1 MTTVRNHNQLVRSS
15 VAQPQTLF
23 DKIWNSH
30 VIRET
35 DDGVHLVHIDRHLL
49 QETTCAPAFAGLRRA
64 GRHVRSPHLTYAVI
78 DHIISTQPGR
88 DGETFEGGREF
99 VRLIRDDCRANGI
112 ELFDVDDW
120 RQGIVH
126 VIAAE
131 LGIALPGSTLVCGDS
146 HTATSGGL
154 GAYAWGIGTTEVEHV
169 LATQTSLQ
177 RKPKRMRVTFNG
189 ALGAGVYPKD
199 LILYLIGRV
208 GIGAGRGFTVE
219 YAGSA
224 IRAMPIEGRLTIC
237 NMSIEMGSRSGMVA
251 PDDVTFAYLADRP
264 FAPKGRMWDDAL
276 ASWRLLPTDAE
287 AQFDREVEIDCARI
301 KPQITWGTTP
311 QDVIGVDGFIP
322 DPAAEPDAARRA
334 AMGRSLSYLG
344 LQPGQ
349 PLEGTPIDVVFIGSC
364 TNSRLSDL
372 DAAASVARGRKVAA
386 GVRALVVP
394 GSAQVKQAAEAAGLD
409 KIFLEAGF
417 EWREAGCSMCVAVN
431 DDFVP
436 PGKRA
441 IATSNRNFED
451 RQGPRSRT
459 HLASPASAAAAA
471 VTGAIADVRKLLH

>member
-1 MTTVRNHNQLVRSS
+1 MTR
-15 VAQPQTLF
+15 AETLF

-30 VIRET
+30 VIREV
-35 DDGVHLVHIDRHLL
+35 DDGVYLVHVDRHLV

-64 GRHVRSPHLTYAVI
+64 GRSVRSPDLTYAVI
-78 DHIISTQPGR
+78 DHIVSTRPGR
-88 DGETFEGGREF
+88 TGETFEGGREF

-146 HTATSGGL
+146 HTATSGGI

-169 LATQTSLQ
+169 LTTQTSLQ
-177 RKPKRMRVTFNG
+177 RKPKRMRVTFDG
-189 ALGAGVYPKD
+189 RTGPGIYAKD
-199 LILYLIGRV
+199 LILYLIGQA

-237 NMSIEMGSRSGMVA
+237 NMSIEMGSRSGLVA
-251 PDDVTFAYLADRP
+251 PDDTTFAFLAGRP
-264 FAPKGRMWDDAL
+264 FAPKGALWDAAL
-276 ASWRLLPTDAE
+276 ESWRQLPSDPGAE
-287 AQFDREVEIDCARI
+287 FDREITIDCARI

-311 QDVIGVDGFIP
+311 QDVIGVDEGVP
-322 DPAAEPDAARRA
+322 DPSAEPDGARSKAMTRA
-334 AMGRSLSYLG
+334 ITYLG
-344 LQPGQ
+344 LTPGQ
-349 PLEGTPIDVVFIGSC
+349 PMEGLAVDVVFIGSC

-372 DAAASVARGRKVAA
+372 QAAATVARGRKVAA

-394 GSAQVKQAAEAAGLD
+394 GSTQVKRAAEAAGLHEV
-409 KIFLEAGF
+409 FLAAGF

-431 DDFVP
+431 DDFVA
-436 PGKRA
+436 PGQRA
-441 IATSNRNFED
+441 VATSNRNFED

-459 HLASPASAAAAA
+459 HLASPAMAAAAA
-471 VTGAIADVRKLLH
+471 VTGAITDVRKLLP

>member
-1 MTTVRNHNQLVRSS
+1 MTR
-15 VAQPQTLF
+15 AETLF

-30 VIRET
+30 VIREV
-35 DDGVHLVHIDRHLL
+35 DDGVYLVHVDRHLV
-49 QETTCAPAFAGLRRA
+49 QETTCAPAFAGLHRA
-64 GRHVRSPHLTYAVI
+64 GRSVRSPDLTYAVI
-78 DHIISTQPGR
+78 DHIVSTRPGR
-88 DGETFEGGREF
+88 TGETFEGGREF

-146 HTATSGGL
+146 HTATSGGI

-169 LATQTSLQ
+169 LTTQTSLQ
-177 RKPKRMRVTFNG
+177 RKPKRMRVTFDG
-189 ALGAGVYPKD
+189 RTGPGIYAKD
-199 LILYLIGRV
+199 LILYLIGQA

-237 NMSIEMGSRSGMVA
+237 NMSIEMGSRSGLVA
-251 PDDVTFAYLADRP
+251 PDDTTFAFLAGRP
-264 FAPKGRMWDDAL
+264 FAPKGALWDAAL
-276 ASWRLLPTDAE
+276 ESWRQLPSDPGAE
-287 AQFDREVEIDCARI
+287 FDREITIDCARI

-311 QDVIGVDGFIP
+311 QDVIGVDEGVP
-322 DPAAEPDAARRA
+322 DPSAEPDGARSKAMTRA
-334 AMGRSLSYLG
+334 ITYLG
-344 LQPGQ
+344 LTPGQ
-349 PLEGTPIDVVFIGSC
+349 PMEGLAVDVVFIGSC

-372 DAAASVARGRKVAA
+372 QAAATVARGRKVAA

-394 GSAQVKQAAEAAGLD
+394 GSTQVKRAAEAAGLHEV
-409 KIFLEAGF
+409 FLAAGF

-431 DDFVP
+431 DDFVA
-436 PGKRA
+436 PGQRA
-441 IATSNRNFED
+441 VATSNRNFED

-459 HLASPASAAAAA
+459 HLASPAMAAAAA
-471 VTGAIADVRKLLH
+471 VTGAITDVRKLLP

>member
-1 MTTVRNHNQLVRSS
+1 MTQ
-15 VAQPQTLF
+15 AETLF

-35 DDGVHLVHIDRHLL
+35 DDGVYLVHVDRHLV

-64 GRHVRSPHLTYAVI
+64 GRRVHNPELTYAVI
-78 DHIISTQPGR
+78 DHIVSTQPGR
-88 DGETFEGGREF
+88 TGETFEGGREF

-146 HTATSGGL
+146 HTATSGGI

-177 RKPKRMRVTFNG
+177 RKPKRMRVNFYG
-189 ALGAGVYPKD
+189 RIGSGIYAKD
-199 LILYLIGRV
+199 LILYLIGQV

-219 YAGSA
+219 YAGPA
-224 IRAMPIEGRLTIC
+224 IRSMPIEGRLTIC
-237 NMSIEMGSRSGMVA
+237 NMSIEMGSRSGLVA
-251 PDDVTFAYLADRP
+251 PDDTTFTFLADRP
-264 FAPKGRMWDDAL
+264 FAPKGPLWDAAL
-276 ASWRLLPTDAE
+276 AAWRQLPSHPE
-287 AQFDREVEIDCARI
+287 ALFDREVAIDCARI
-301 KPQITWGTTP
+301 APQISWGTTP
-311 QDVIGVDGFIP
+311 QDVVGVDERVP
-322 DPAAEPDAARRA
+322 DPSAEPDSARRK
-334 AMGRSLSYLG
+334 AMERAIAYLG
-344 LQPGQ
+344 LVPGK
-349 PLEGTPIDVVFIGSC
+349 PMEGIPIDVVFIGSC

-372 DAAASVARGRKVAA
+372 EAAATVARGRKVAA

-394 GSAQVKQAAEAAGLD
+394 GSAQVKRAAEAAGLHEV
-409 KIFLEAGF
+409 FLAAGF

-431 DDFVP
+431 DDFVA
-436 PGKRA
+436 PGQRA
-441 IATSNRNFED
+441 VATSNRNFED
-451 RQGPRSRT
+451 RQGPHSRT
-459 HLASPASAAAAA
+459 HLASPAMAAAAA
-471 VTGAIADVRKLLH
+471 VTGAIADVRKLLP